1 MKRLFIMILVPL
13 LLTVTLAASAK
24 ITFEKTEL
32 DFGEL
37 ESGKVV
43 DMEYKFKNTGDDTLI
58 IKNISSSC
66 GCTVTKVEKK
76 EYKPGEEGTIP
87 VKFFSRGYNG
97 KVVKTITVSSNDPDN
112 VYTRL
117 KVMGNVVLKDFAQWE
132 IIGAD
137 RLDFKEVAMG
147 QKYTETI
154 KFKNTGTIDLRII
167 EVTHAPEISPEFNKK
182 VLAPDEEG
190 EVSIAFKPMQTGRFA
205 AFMRIRTNAYRQ
217 RSVIIKI
224 SAEIKGDE

>member
-1 MKRLFIMILVPL
+1 MKPLVIMILVPL
-13 LLTVTLAASAK
+13 LTVTLAATAK
-24 ITFEKTEL
+24 VTFEKTEL

-43 DMEYKFKNTGDDTLI
+43 DLEYKFKNTGDETLI

-66 GCTVTKVEKK
+66 GCTVTKVDKK
-76 EYKPGEEGTIP
+76 EYNPGEEGIIP

-97 KVVKTITVSSNDPDN
+97 KIVKTITVATNDPEN

-132 IIGAD
+132 IIGTD
-137 RLDFKEVAMG
+137 RLDFSEVTLG
-147 QKYTETI
+147 QKYTEKI

-167 EVTHAPEISPEFNKK
+167 EITHAPEISPEFNKK
-182 VLAPDEEG
+182 VLGPDEEG
-190 EVSIAFKPMQTGRFA
+190 EVNIVFKPMQPGRFA
-205 AFMRIRTNAYRQ
+205 AFMRIRTNAYKQ
-217 RSVIIKI
+217 RSVIIKV
-224 SAEIKGDE
+224 SAEIKGNE

>member
-1 MKRLFIMILVPL
+1 MKRLFILILVP

-43 DMEYKFKNTGDDTLI
+43 DMEYKFKNNGDDTLI

-97 KVVKTITVSSNDPDN
+97 KIVKTITVSSNDPDN

-137 RLDFKEVAMG
+137 RLDFKEVTMG
-147 QKYTETI
+147 QKYTETV

-190 EVSIAFKPMQTGRFA
+190 EVSVAFKPMQAGRFA
-205 AFMRIRTNAYRQ
+205 AFMRIRTNAYKQ

-224 SAEIKGDE
+224 SAEIKGNE

>member
-13 LLTVTLAASAK
+13 LTVTLAATAK

-43 DMEYKFKNTGDDTLI
+43 DMEYKFKNSGDETLI

-76 EYKPGEEGTIP
+76 EYQPGEEGTIP

-97 KVVKTITVSSNDPDN
+97 KVTKTITVATNDPEN

-117 KVMGNVVLKDFAQWE
+117 KIMGNVVLKDFAQWE
-132 IIGAD
+132 IIGTD
-137 RLDFKEVAMG
+137 RLDFSEVTLG
-147 QKYTETI
+147 QKYTEKI
-154 KFKNTGTIDLRII
+154 KFKNTGTIELRIV
-167 EVTHAPEISPEFNKK
+167 EVTIAPEIIPEFNKK

-190 EVSIAFKPMQTGRFA
+190 EVSIVFKPMQVGRFA
-205 AFMRIRTNAYRQ
+205 AFMRIRTNAYKQ

-224 SAEIKGDE
+224 NAEIKGDE

>member
-43 DMEYKFKNTGDDTLI
+43 DMEYKFKNTGDETLI

-97 KVVKTITVSSNDPDN
+97 KIVKTITVSSNDPDN

-137 RLDFKEVAMG
+137 RLDFSEVALG
-147 QKYTETI
+147 QKYTEKI
-154 KFKNTGTIDLRII
+154 KLKNTGTIDLRII
-167 EVTHAPEISPEFNKK
+167 EVTHAPELSPEFNKK

-190 EVSIAFKPMQTGRFA
+190 EINIAFKPMQAGRFA
-205 AFMRIRTNAYRQ
+205 AFMRIQTNAYRQ
-217 RSVIIKI
+217 RSVIIKV
-224 SAEIKGDE
+224 SADIKEEK

>member
-1 MKRLFIMILVPL
+1 MKRLFIIMLVPL
-13 LLTVTLAASAK
+13 LAVTLAASAK

-37 ESGKVV
+37 ESGKIA
-43 DMEYKFKNTGDDTLI
+43 DMEYKFKNTGDETLI

-87 VKFFSRGYNG
+87 VKFFSRGLNG
-97 KVVKTITVSSNDPDN
+97 KITRTITVSTNDPEN

-117 KVMGNVVLKDFAQWE
+117 KVMSNVVLKDFAQWE
-132 IIGAD
+132 IIGSD
-137 RLDFKEVAMG
+137 RLDFSEVKLG
-147 QKYTETI
+147 QRYTGKI
-154 KFKNTGTIDLRII
+154 KFKNTGTIELRIV
-167 EVTHAPEISPEFNKK
+167 EVTIAPEIIPEFNKK

-190 EVSIAFKPMQTGRFA
+190 EVNITFKPMQAGRFA
-205 AFMRIRTNAYRQ
+205 AFMRIQTNAHRQ
-217 RSVIIKI
+217 RSVIIKV
-224 SAEIKGDE
+224 SAEIKGNE

>member
-13 LLTVTLAASAK
+13 LTVTLAATAK
-24 ITFEKTEL
+24 ITFEKTDL

-43 DMEYKFKNTGDDTLI
+43 DMEYKFKNTGDETLI

-97 KVVKTITVSSNDPDN
+97 KITKTITVATNDPEN

-137 RLDFKEVAMG
+137 RLDFKEVTMG

-190 EVSIAFKPMQTGRFA
+190 EVSIVFKPMQAGRFA
-205 AFMRIRTNAYRQ
+205 AFMRIRTNAYKQ

-224 SAEIKGDE
+224 NADIKGNE